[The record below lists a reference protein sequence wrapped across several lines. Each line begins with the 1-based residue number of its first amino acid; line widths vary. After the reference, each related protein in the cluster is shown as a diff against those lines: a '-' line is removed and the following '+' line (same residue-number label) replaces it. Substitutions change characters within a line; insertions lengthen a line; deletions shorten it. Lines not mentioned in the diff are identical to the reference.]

1 MLISFVVKC
10 IVIAFMAVYSVAAYN
25 ILVLTPVTSP
35 SHSNVFKPLVA
46 GLSERGHF
54 VTYWNGLLQPDKL
67 SLTLNN
73 TATNS
78 SNLRLLASPNLAKIN
93 SQHQIDFSDRDSP
106 FRLLFRMRTVMENYC
121 KAIYEDPVFHQLMN
135 SKEQFDLII
144 VDGFGNDCTLLLAQ
158 VFDAPFIYLNC
169 FSPTPWL
176 LYAIGSPLAADHFPN
191 PAGIRDRMNLWQRTY
206 NTLTSVGGLYF
217 HRWYVMSMMDRV
229 ASQVLGKNNLTS
241 VVDIKSRYLSLL
253 MTNTHFSINF
263 QLPTSPAVVEVGGI
277 HLSGKLKKLPKV
289 PRSNT
294 PAISTPLF
302 LH

>member
-1 MLISFVVKC
+1 VLISIIFYFSETV
-10 IVIAFMAVYSVAAYN
+10 SHR
-25 ILVLTPVTSP
+25 ILVLNPITSP

-46 GLSERGHF
+46 ELVERGHF
-54 VTYWNGLLQPDKL
+54 VTHWNGLLQSSSVVDGNK
-67 SLTLNN
+67 T
-73 TATNS
+73 TTNS

-106 FRLLFRMRTVMENYC
+106 FRLLFRMRNVMENYC
-121 KAIYEDPVFHQLMN
+121 MAIYEDPVFHQLMN

-144 VDGFGNDCTLLLAQ
+144 VDGFGNDCTLLLAE

-263 QLPTSPAVVEVGGI
+263 QLPTSPAVVEVGGM

-289 PRSNT
+289 P
-294 PAISTPLF
+294 
-302 LH
+302 